1 MTDERKGL
9 VILGYGPTPVEL
21 FAKASKV
28 AGKDAVFD
36 TDVARM
42 AGANFAAGS
51 REALDELRARLEVG
65 ALHGVKAENPGLSPE
80 AAAWL
85 AHGERGVSSNT
96 IFERLTGIH
105 ATGDWGC
112 DIPHDPDDLRRCRLL
127 LERVPDLVLLFPR
140 MAEVSTA
147 WAAMVAAW
155 GDLCATM
162 DAECPDWRSVSRGK
176 APKTY
181 ELMRLIRR
189 EAGDA

>member
-51 REALDELRARLEVG
+51 REALAELRARLEPG
-65 ALHGVKAENPGLSPE
+65 ALQGAQAANPGLSPE

-85 AHGERGVSSNT
+85 ASGERGVSSNT
-96 IFERLTGIH
+96 IFEHLTGIS
-105 ATGDWGC
+105 ATGDWGSGH
-112 DIPHDPDDLRRCRLL
+112 PHDPADLRRCRLL
-127 LERVPDLVLLFPR
+127 LEQVPELRPLFQR
-140 MAEVSTA
+140 MAEVSPT
-147 WAAMVAAW
+147 WAALVARW
-155 GDLCATM
+155 GELCATM
-162 DAECPDWRSVSRGK
+162 DLECPDWRDTGWR
-176 APKTY
+176 AEKTY
-181 ELMRLIRR
+181 QLMREIRKGV
-189 EAGDA
+189 GDA